1 MTKETKKMVKT
12 AAFVEFR
19 EGGEIRT
26 AQQEL
31 DNAAALAKANAPTA

>member
-1 MTKETKKMVKT
+1 MDGTFDMLNIRPADIELV
-12 AAFVEFR
+12 A
-19 EGGEIRT
+19 GEIRT